1 MEINKKIR
9 SNQPEIDNYIEQL
22 ENHILDFDV
31 SSIKRLIV
39 ACNEVAGIIADDII
53 LLKENTSDDEID
65 NKLQMM
71 GSKKNKIY
79 QRYREIVGD
88 LKHFKTL
95 HDMNE
100 DLKPKVA
107 VNSIETPVQDLNTP
121 IKDEIKPRNISD
133 LAKKKRL

>member
-9 SNQPEIDNYIEQL
+9 SNKPEVDSYIEQL
-22 ENHILDFDV
+22 ENHILEFDV
-31 SSIKRLIV
+31 SSIKKLIV

-53 LLKENTSDDEID
+53 LLKENANDDEID

-71 GSKKNKIY
+71 GSKKSKIY

-107 VNSIETPVQDLNTP
+107 VIADKSTQKIIESSPPKRRNVQDFVD
-121 IKDEIKPRNISD
+121 K
-133 LAKKKRL
+133 

>member
-9 SNQPEIDNYIEQL
+9 SNQPDIDSYIEQL
-22 ENHILDFDV
+22 ENHILEFDV

-53 LLKENTSDDEID
+53 LLKENTNDEEID

-71 GSKKNKIY
+71 GSKKSKIY

-95 HDMNE
+95 HDINE

-107 VNSIETPVQDLNTP
+107 VTIDKLTQKTISDSVPKQR
-121 IKDEIKPRNISD
+121 RNIQD
-133 LAKKKRL
+133 FVDK

>member
-9 SNQPEIDNYIEQL
+9 TGKPEVDSYIEQL
-22 ENHILDFDV
+22 ENHILEFDV
-31 SSIKRLIV
+31 SSIKKLIV

-53 LLKENTSDDEID
+53 LLKENTDDDEID

-71 GSKKNKIY
+71 GSKKSKIY

-107 VNSIETPVQDLNTP
+107 TIGGNKMSSKQDEP
-121 IKDEIKPRNISD
+121 SKP
-133 LAKKKRL
+133 KRIQDFIMDKG

>member
-9 SNQPEIDNYIEQL
+9 SNKPEVDSYIEQL
-22 ENHILDFDV
+22 ENHILEFDV
-31 SSIKRLIV
+31 SSIKKLIV

-53 LLKENTSDDEID
+53 LLKENANDDEID

-71 GSKKNKIY
+71 GSKKSKIY

-107 VNSIETPVQDLNTP
+107 VTVDKSTQKIIESSPP
-121 IKDEIKPRNISD
+121 KRRNIQD
-133 LAKKKRL
+133 FVDK